1 MSLSEC
7 SCVSG
12 SECTS
17 VYECEMGVREW
28 DCVSLC
34 VCEGEL

>member
-17 VYECEMGVREW
+17 VYECEIGCERMGLCQPVR
-28 DCVSLC
+28 V
-34 VCEGEL
+34 